1 MPPKKKKAAAPKKE
15 EAVPALSEEERLVL
29 AQAEALKVRG
39 GRGRERLFSF
49 RLPLDPKRSTRRL
62 PPSPRASPR
71 AILADA
77 LRSLRVPSVT
87 PSADARTRANP
98 PVRVCASQAEEAQI
112 AANEARL
119 VDLRRR
125 RDEERRRSTRN
136 EKLITARWL
145 VIMRSAK
152 SKELREAATIMAQTH
167 SRVMDRKNAL
177 LRSLEREVDDAETQR
192 RRSAASHATRA
203 AETSDWFA
211 TDARAIAD
219 AFENEESEIKEK
231 HARHR
236 RDMLDV
242 LDAMEKAHESSFV
255 TRRARFETAREEIKS
270 RNAEAFE
277 NAKNRLEATVRL
289 CEKACEEAH
298 RAYVTGT
305 DTRAASFERL
315 TEQDSRSAKTIESRM
330 RELARLARRVRSL
343 KGVLE
348 SQNREWRLKNK
359 ALRKEKELIRD
370 HGLRLAAETK
380 KFRLEAEKKLKQL
393 LVGSNGASKALDA
406 KLLEAEKILKLA
418 AAARR
423 LETERERVV
432 PFGEEDDD
440 VFQEEE
446 EAEGSVPKTELEE
459 RIGAT
464 TFSTLLNLPE
474 EERLSTGALD
484 ARGRSVD
491 ETRYLER
498 FFKRLNKAYLDERAL
513 SNERERLRSENDDLR
528 ALVAGY
534 LDGVTVTD
542 DSVRDPNN
550 PLFVVNE
557 RALKAAAARRDAE
570 AREAARA
577 GEGDEKRKLYNSKK
591 RGDERS
597 EREREREERAAAP
610 PVEVFVN
617 AN

>member
-1 MPPKKKKAAAPKKE
+1 
-15 EAVPALSEEERLVL
+15 VC
-29 AQAEALKVRG
+29 
-39 GRGRERLFSF
+39 
-49 RLPLDPKRSTRRL
+49 
-62 PPSPRASPR
+62 
-71 AILADA
+71 
-77 LRSLRVPSVT
+77 
-87 PSADARTRANP
+87 
-98 PVRVCASQAEEAQI
+98 VCASQAEEAQI

-125 RDEERRRSTRN
+125 RDEERRRSTKN
-136 EKLITARWL
+136 EKLIAARWL

-167 SRVMDRKNAL
+167 SRTMDRKNAL
-177 LRSLEREVDDAETQR
+177 LNSLEREVDDAETQR
-192 RRSAASHATRA
+192 RRAAASHAARVDALLTLHLRRA
-203 AETSDWFA
+203 TETSDFFA

-219 AFENEESEIKEK
+219 AFENEEREIKTN

-255 TRRARFETAREEIKS
+255 TRRAQFETAREEIKS
-270 RNAEAFE
+270 RNAEEFE
-277 NAKNRLEATVRL
+277 NAKNALEATVRS

-298 RAYVTGT
+298 KAYVTGT

-315 TEQDSRSAKTIESRM
+315 TEQDSQSAKTIESRM
-330 RELARLARRVRSL
+330 RDLARLARRVRAV

-348 SQNREWRLKNK
+348 SQSREWRLKNK
-359 ALRKEKELIRD
+359 ALRKEKDVIRD
-370 HGLRLAAETK
+370 HSLSLAAETK

-393 LVGSNGASKALDA
+393 LLGSNGASKALDA

-440 VFQEEE
+440 AFETEEE
-446 EAEGSVPKTELEE
+446 ETEEDKKRAELED
-459 RIGAT
+459 RIGARAP
-464 TFSTLLNLPE
+464 FSTSVMSLHLSE
-474 EERLSTGALD
+474 DERLSTGALD
-484 ARGRSVD
+484 ASGRSVD
-491 ETRYLER
+491 DTKYLER

-513 SNERERLRSENDDLR
+513 SNERERLRSENNDLR
-528 ALVAGY
+528 AIVAGY

-542 DSVRDPNN
+542 TTTRDPNN

-557 RALKAAAARRDAE
+557 RALKAQAERRDAE

-577 GEGDEKRKLYNSKK
+577 GEGDEKRKLYNS
-591 RGDERS
+591 RGAPRTERAQ
-597 EREREREERAAAP
+597 ETRRAAAP

>member
-1 MPPKKKKAAAPKKE
+1 MC
-15 EAVPALSEEERLVL
+15 
-29 AQAEALKVRG
+29 
-39 GRGRERLFSF
+39 
-49 RLPLDPKRSTRRL
+49 
-62 PPSPRASPR
+62 
-71 AILADA
+71 
-77 LRSLRVPSVT
+77 
-87 PSADARTRANP
+87 
-98 PVRVCASQAEEAQI
+98 VCASQAEEAQI

-125 RDEERRRSTRN
+125 RDEERRRSTKN
-136 EKLITARWL
+136 EKLIAARWL

-167 SRVMDRKNAL
+167 ARTMDRKNAL
-177 LRSLEREVDDAETQR
+177 LHSLEREVDDAETQR
-192 RRSAASHATRA
+192 RRAAASHAARVDALLTLHLRRA
-203 AETSDWFA
+203 NETSDFFA

-219 AFENEESEIKEK
+219 AFENEEREIKTN

-255 TRRARFETAREEIKS
+255 TRRAQFETAREEIKS
-270 RNAEAFE
+270 RNAEEFE
-277 NAKNRLEATVRL
+277 NAKNALEATVRL

-298 RAYVTGT
+298 KAYVTGT

-315 TEQDSRSAKTIESRM
+315 TEQDSQSAKTIESRM
-330 RELARLARRVRSL
+330 RDLARLARRVRAV

-348 SQNREWRLKNK
+348 SQSREWRLKNK
-359 ALRKEKELIRD
+359 ALRKEKDVIRD
-370 HGLRLAAETK
+370 HSLSLAAETK

-393 LVGSNGASKALDA
+393 LLGSNGASRALDA

-432 PFGEEDDD
+432 PFLEEDDD
-440 VFQEEE
+440 AFETEEE
-446 EAEGSVPKTELEE
+446 ETEEDKKRAKAELED
-459 RIGAT
+459 RIGART
-464 TFSTLLNLPE
+464 PFSTSLMSLNLSE
-474 EERLSTGALD
+474 DERLSTGALD
-484 ARGRSVD
+484 ARGNSVD
-491 ETRYLER
+491 DTKYLER

-513 SNERERLRSENDDLR
+513 SNERERLRSENNDLR
-528 ALVAGY
+528 AIVAGY
-534 LDGVTVTD
+534 LDGVTVTENTT
-542 DSVRDPNN
+542 RDPNN

-557 RALKAAAARRDAE
+557 RALKAQAERRDAE
-570 AREAARA
+570 AQDLAARA
-577 GEGDEKRKLYNSKK
+577 GEGDEKRKLYNS
-591 RGDERS
+591 RGAPRTERAQ
-597 EREREREERAAAP
+597 ETRRAAAP

>member
-1 MPPKKKKAAAPKKE
+1 MC
-15 EAVPALSEEERLVL
+15 
-29 AQAEALKVRG
+29 
-39 GRGRERLFSF
+39 
-49 RLPLDPKRSTRRL
+49 
-62 PPSPRASPR
+62 
-71 AILADA
+71 
-77 LRSLRVPSVT
+77 
-87 PSADARTRANP
+87 
-98 PVRVCASQAEEAQI
+98 VCASQAEEAQI

-125 RDEERRRSTRN
+125 RDEERRRSTKN
-136 EKLITARWL
+136 EKLIAARWL

-167 SRVMDRKNAL
+167 ARTMDRKNAL
-177 LRSLEREVDDAETQR
+177 LHSLEREVDDAETQR
-192 RRSAASHATRA
+192 RRAAASHIARVDALLTLHLRRA
-203 AETSDWFA
+203 NETSDFFA

-219 AFENEESEIKEK
+219 AFENEEREIKTN

-255 TRRARFETAREEIKS
+255 TRRAQFETAREEIKS
-270 RNAEAFE
+270 RNAEEFE
-277 NAKNRLEATVRL
+277 NAKNALEATVRL

-298 RAYVTGT
+298 KAYVTGT

-315 TEQDSRSAKTIESRM
+315 TEQDSQSAKTIESRM
-330 RELARLARRVRSL
+330 RDLARLARRVRAV

-348 SQNREWRLKNK
+348 SQSREWRLKNK
-359 ALRKEKELIRD
+359 ALRKEKDVIRD
-370 HGLRLAAETK
+370 HSLALAAETK

-393 LVGSNGASKALDA
+393 LLGSNGASRALDA

-432 PFGEEDDD
+432 PFLEEDDD
-440 VFQEEE
+440 AFETEEE
-446 EAEGSVPKTELEE
+446 ETEEDKKRAELED
-459 RIGAT
+459 RIGART
-464 TFSTLLNLPE
+464 PFATSVMSLQLSE
-474 EERLSTGALD
+474 DERLSTGALD

-491 ETRYLER
+491 DTKYLER

-513 SNERERLRSENDDLR
+513 SNERERLRSENNDLR
-528 ALVAGY
+528 AIVAGY

-542 DSVRDPNN
+542 TTTRDPNN

-557 RALKAAAARRDAE
+557 RALKAQAERRDAE
-570 AREAARA
+570 AQDLAARA
-577 GEGDEKRKLYNSKK
+577 GEGDEKRKLYNS
-591 RGDERS
+591 RGGERT
-597 EREREREERAAAP
+597 ERARERRAAAP

>member
-1 MPPKKKKAAAPKKE
+1 MC
-15 EAVPALSEEERLVL
+15 
-29 AQAEALKVRG
+29 
-39 GRGRERLFSF
+39 
-49 RLPLDPKRSTRRL
+49 
-62 PPSPRASPR
+62 
-71 AILADA
+71 
-77 LRSLRVPSVT
+77 
-87 PSADARTRANP
+87 
-98 PVRVCASQAEEAQI
+98 VCASQAEEAQI

-125 RDEERRRSTRN
+125 RDEERRRSTKN
-136 EKLITARWL
+136 EKLIAARWL

-167 SRVMDRKNAL
+167 SRTMDRKNAL
-177 LRSLEREVDDAETQR
+177 LHSLEREVDDAETQR
-192 RRSAASHATRA
+192 RRAAASHAARVDALLTLHLRRA
-203 AETSDWFA
+203 NETSDFFA

-219 AFENEESEIKEK
+219 AFENEEREIKTN

-255 TRRARFETAREEIKS
+255 TRRAQFETAREEIKS
-270 RNAEAFE
+270 RNAEEFE
-277 NAKNRLEATVRL
+277 NAKNALEATVRS

-298 RAYVTGT
+298 KAYVTGT

-315 TEQDSRSAKTIESRM
+315 TEQDSQSAKTIESRM
-330 RELARLARRVRSL
+330 RDLARLARRVRAV

-348 SQNREWRLKNK
+348 SQSREWRLKNK
-359 ALRKEKELIRD
+359 ALRKEKDVIRD
-370 HGLRLAAETK
+370 HSLSLAAETK

-393 LVGSNGASKALDA
+393 LLGSNGASRALDA

-440 VFQEEE
+440 AFETEEE
-446 EAEGSVPKTELEE
+446 ETEEDKKRAELED
-459 RIGAT
+459 RIGARAP
-464 TFSTLLNLPE
+464 FSTTPSLHLSE
-474 EERLSTGALD
+474 DERLSTGALD
-484 ARGRSVD
+484 ARGNSVD
-491 ETRYLER
+491 DTKYLER

-513 SNERERLRSENDDLR
+513 SNERERLRSENNDLR
-528 ALVAGY
+528 AIVAGY

-542 DSVRDPNN
+542 TTTRDPNN

-557 RALKAAAARRDAE
+557 RALKAQAERRDAE

-577 GEGDEKRKLYNSKK
+577 GEGDEKRKLYNS
-591 RGDERS
+591 RGAPRTERAQ
-597 EREREREERAAAP
+597 ETRRAAAP